1 MIAPRALLR
10 RLTTFRTL
18 RTRLTVLYM
27 GLFGLTLLLIAIAVL
42 TAVSSSARRMVR
54 NELGASGEV
63 YAQIW
68 ASRSAQLKQGAGV
81 LAQDYG
87 FREAV
92 ATGDEATVRSALDN
106 LRARQ
111 GVDGALIL
119 GVDGYASATGVAPD
133 DAALDTLFAGL
144 DSGQVEAGVIQIGG
158 QTYQAV
164 AAPIR
169 APVLIGWVVFTDRL
183 DATQMRNLERLSAIP
198 LSAQVLPRG
207 QADWIDTGTLKGA
220 DRRPVL
226 ADTPQG
232 RSMVLAR
239 PLPSFDLAA
248 PASLVLTYPLTR
260 AMKPYET
267 LFLWLGAI
275 ALIGVGILV
284 AGTWRLSRDLTR
296 PIVALDEA
304 VHRVQQGDYVEA
316 PVASE
321 DEIGRLAASF
331 NAMIGDL
338 RDREQRLTH
347 MALHDQETGLPN
359 RLALERLAGSQDGLW
374 VILIAIDRFEVVRN
388 AIGYDAMARLV
399 TAVGQRLAI
408 VSDGGSISRVSAAVL
423 GLVVAAGDEAEAL
436 RIAERLCGAAR
447 LPFDVAGAPVDIA
460 LTAGV
465 ATCVATGA
473 NQTTAVDRAGIAI
486 AQARRLRR
494 VAGGFDEAAYGD
506 PAGNLSLISEL
517 MAALDNGE
525 FSLAYQPKYDFRA
538 ERITGVE
545 ALARWTHPRRG
556 FVSPDLFVAMAEE
569 TGHIRPLTEW
579 VVRQAIRDQTTM
591 AAAGHEVMVSV
602 NISGRLLS
610 DDSFADFALARI
622 AASGARLC
630 FEITETAVMDDP
642 ERALAIV
649 ERLSAA
655 GVFVSLDDYGS
666 GLSSLAY
673 LKRIKADELKIDK
686 AFVMGMDQSARDAL
700 LVKSTID
707 LAHGLGL
714 KITAEGVE
722 TPTALALLR
731 GMGCDMAQG
740 YLIGRPMP
748 LAALIERMDAPPVEA
763 DVVAA

>member
-1 MIAPRALLR
+1 MTALSALLR
-10 RLTTFRTL
+10 RLTTFRRL

-27 GLFGLTLLLIAIAVL
+27 GLFGLTLIL
-42 TAVSSSARRMVR
+42 TAVAVVSAVSGSARRMVR
-54 NELGASGEV
+54 DELGASGEV

-68 ASRSAQLKQGAGV
+68 ASRSAQLKQGAAV

-119 GVDGYASATGVAPD
+119 GVDGYASATGVTPD
-133 DAALDTLFAGL
+133 DAALDSLFNGL
-144 DSGQVEAGVIQIGG
+144 DSGQVDAGVIKIGG

-164 AAPIR
+164 AAPIM

-183 DATQMRNLERLSAIP
+183 DAGQMRNLERLSAIP
-198 LSAQVLPRG
+198 LSAQVLSRG
-207 QADWIDTGTLKGA
+207 GAGWIGAADGA
-220 DRRPVL
+220 TRHPVL

-239 PLPSFDLAA
+239 PLPSFDAQA
-248 PASLVLTYPLTR
+248 PAALVLTYPLTR

-267 LFLWLGAI
+267 LFLWLGII
-275 ALIGVGILV
+275 AVIGLAVIM
-284 AGTWRLSRDLTR
+284 AGTWMLSRDLTR
-296 PIVALDEA
+296 PITALDEA

-316 PVASE
+316 VVASD

-338 RDREQRLTH
+338 RDREHRLTH

-359 RLALERLAGSQDGLW
+359 RLALERLAGSQEGLW
-374 VILIAIDRFEVVRN
+374 VILVGIDRFEVVRN
-388 AIGYDAMARLV
+388 AIGYDAMARLI
-399 TAVGQRLAI
+399 TAVGQRLT
-408 VSDGGSISRVSAAVL
+408 VLSDGGSISRVSAAVL
-423 GLVVAAGDEAEAL
+423 GLVVVARDEDAAL
-436 RIAERLCGAAR
+436 RIAERLCESAHR
-447 LPFDVAGAPVDIA
+447 PFEVAGAPVDIA

-465 ATCVATGA
+465 ACRGGAGA
-473 NQTTAVDRAGIAI
+473 NLASPVDRAAAAL

-494 VAGGFDEAAYGD
+494 VVAGFDEAAYGD
-506 PAGNLSLISEL
+506 PSGNLSLISEL

-538 ERITGVE
+538 ERINGVE

-556 FVSPDLFVAMAEE
+556 FVPPDLFVAMAEE

-579 VVRQAIRDQTTM
+579 VVRQAILDQKVM

-610 DDSFADFALARI
+610 DDSFADFALEQI

-642 ERALAIV
+642 ERALAII

-673 LKRIKADELKIDK
+673 LKRIQADELKIDK
-686 AFVMGMDQSARDAL
+686 SFVMGLDQSARDAL

-707 LAHGLGL
+707 LAHSLGL
-714 KITAEGVE
+714 KVTAEGVE

-740 YLIGRPMP
+740 YLIGKPKP
-748 LAALIERMDAPPVEA
+748 LDALIERLNGPAVE
-763 DVVAA
+763 DQVVAA

>member
-1 MIAPRALLR
+1 MNGRALLR
-10 RLTTFRTL
+10 RLTTFRFL

-27 GLFGLTLLLIAIAVL
+27 GLFGLTLLLTAIAVVS
-42 TAVSSSARRMVR
+42 AVSGSARRMVR
-54 NELGASGEV
+54 DELGASGEV
-63 YAQIW
+63 YAHIW
-68 ASRSAQLKQGAGV
+68 ASRSAQLKQGAAM

-119 GVDGYASATGVAPD
+119 GVDGYASATGVAVD
-133 DAALDTLFAGL
+133 DATLDLLFNGL
-144 DSGQVEAGVIQIGG
+144 DSGQVETGVIRIGDK
-158 QTYQAV
+158 TYQAV

-169 APVLIGWVVFTDRL
+169 APVLIGWVVFTDTL

-207 QADWIDTGTLKGA
+207 QAAWISAA
-220 DRRPVL
+220 DLARADQRPIL

-239 PLPSFDLAA
+239 PLPSFDTAT

-260 AMKPYET
+260 AMKPYQT
-267 LFLWLGAI
+267 LFLWLGGI
-275 ALIGVGILV
+275 AVIGLGILMT
-284 AGTWRLSRDLTR
+284 GTWVLSRDLTR
-296 PIVALDEA
+296 PITALDDA
-304 VHRVQQGDYVEA
+304 VHRAQQGDYVEA
-316 PVASE
+316 PVDSQ
-321 DEIGRLAASF
+321 DEIGRLAARF

-338 RDREQRLTH
+338 RDREHRLTH

-359 RLALERLAGSQDGLW
+359 RLALERLAGSQEGLW
-374 VILIAIDRFEVVRN
+374 VILVGIDRFEVVRN

-399 TAVGQRLAI
+399 AAVGERLSHL
-408 VSDGGSISRVSAAVL
+408 SDGASISRASAAVL
-423 GLVVAAGDEAEAL
+423 GLVVVAEDEAAAL
-436 RIAERLCGAAR
+436 VIGQRLSACADH
-447 LPFDVAGAPVDIA
+447 PFTVSGAPVDIT
-460 LTAGV
+460 LSAGV
-465 ATCVATGA
+465 ARRGEAGATL
-473 NQTTAVDRAGIAI
+473 TSPVDRAAIAI
-486 AQARRLRR
+486 ARARQLHRP
-494 VAGGFDEAAYGD
+494 VAGFDEAAYGD

-538 ERITGVE
+538 EAITGVE

-556 FVSPDLFVAMAEE
+556 FVPPDLFVGMAEE

-579 VVRQAIRDQTTM
+579 VVRQAILDQKAM

-610 DDSFADFALARI
+610 DDSFTDFALEQI

-630 FEITETAVMDDP
+630 FEITETAVMRDP
-642 ERALAIV
+642 ERALAVIA
-649 ERLSAA
+649 RLSDA
-655 GVFVSLDDYGS
+655 GVFISLDDYGS
-666 GLSSLAY
+666 GLSSLGY
-673 LKRIKADELKIDK
+673 LKRIRADELKIDK
-686 AFVMGMDQSARDAL
+686 SFVMDMDQSSRDAL

-740 YLIGRPMP
+740 YLIGRPKP
-748 LAALIERMDAPPVEA
+748 LAALIERMDSPSA
-763 DVVAA
+763 DSSIAAA

>member
-1 MIAPRALLR
+1 MTALSAILR
-10 RLTTFRTL
+10 RLTTFRRL

-27 GLFGLTLLLIAIAVL
+27 GLFGLTLLL
-42 TAVSSSARRMVR
+42 TAVAVVSAVSGSARRMVR
-54 NELGASGEV
+54 DELGASGEV
-63 YAQIW
+63 YAEIW
-68 ASRSAQLKQGAGV
+68 ASRSAQLKQGAAV

-111 GVDGALIL
+111 RVDGALIL
-119 GVDGYASATGVAPD
+119 GVDGYASATGVTPD
-133 DAALDTLFAGL
+133 DASLDTLFNGL
-144 DSGQVEAGVIQIGG
+144 DSGQVDAGVIEIGG

-164 AAPIR
+164 AAPIM

-183 DATQMRNLERLSAIP
+183 DAGQMRNLERLSAIP
-198 LSAQVLPRG
+198 LSAQVLSRG
-207 QADWIDTGTLKGA
+207 SAGWIGAADDASLH
-220 DRRPVL
+220 PVL

-239 PLPSFDLAA
+239 PLPSFDAQA
-248 PASLVLTYPLTR
+248 PAALVLTYPLTR

-267 LFLWLGAI
+267 LFLWLGII
-275 ALIGVGILV
+275 AVIGLAVIM
-284 AGTWRLSRDLTR
+284 AGTWMLSRDLTR
-296 PIVALDEA
+296 PITALDDA
-304 VHRVQQGDYVEA
+304 VHRAQQGDYVEA
-316 PVASE
+316 PVASH

-338 RDREQRLTH
+338 RDREHRLTH

-359 RLALERLAGSQDGLW
+359 RLALERLAGSQEGLW
-374 VILIAIDRFEVVRN
+374 VILVGIDRFEVVRN

-399 TAVGQRLAI
+399 TAVGQRLT
-408 VSDGGSISRVSAAVL
+408 VLSDGGSISRVSAAVL
-423 GLVVAAGDEAEAL
+423 GLAVVARDEAAAL
-436 RIAERLCGAAR
+436 RIAERLCESAHR
-447 LPFDVAGAPVDIA
+447 PFEVAGAPVDIA

-465 ATCVATGA
+465 ACRGGAGA
-473 NQTTAVDRAGIAI
+473 NLASPVDRAAAAL

-494 VAGGFDEAAYGD
+494 VVAGFDEAAYGD
-506 PAGNLSLISEL
+506 PSGNLSLISEL

-538 ERITGVE
+538 ECINGVE

-556 FVSPDLFVAMAEE
+556 FVPPDLFVAMAEE

-579 VVRQAIRDQTTM
+579 VVRQAIIDQKVM

-610 DDSFADFALARI
+610 DDSFADFALEQI

-642 ERALAIV
+642 ERALAII

-673 LKRIKADELKIDK
+673 LKRIQADELKIDK
-686 AFVMGMDQSARDAL
+686 SFVMGLDQSARDAL

-707 LAHGLGL
+707 LAHSLGL
-714 KITAEGVE
+714 KVTAEGVE

-740 YLIGRPMP
+740 YLIGKPKP
-748 LAALIERMDAPPVEA
+748 LDALIERLNGPTVE
-763 DVVAA
+763 DQVVAA